1 MAALLD
7 SDINACVYLHII
19 DPRYRGMAP
28 DAVDEDDMEEAAMMD
43 GSGARRQVDPDAS
56 YRKDPKK
63 ALRHYLESKGYSC
76 EFEIEESGP
85 GHAREYTAR
94 IRLPIETSMGPVYGE
109 ATTGKRKDAERE
121 AALDA
126 CIQLDSRGMLN
137 NNKKGS
143 SEGKKCR
150 SLGSEW
156 LLDGFDMYAHESII
170 LTFCRS
176 S

>member
-1 MAALLD
+1 MFE
-7 SDINACVYLHII
+7 I
-19 DPRYRGMAP
+19 RGMAP
-28 DAVDEDDMEEAAMMD
+28 DAVDDDEQEEAAMMD
-43 GSGARRQVDPDAS
+43 GSGPRRQVDPDAS

-76 EFEIEESGP
+76 EFEVEESGP

-109 ATTGKRKDAERE
+109 ATTGKRRDAERE

-137 NNKKGS
+137 NKSS
-143 SEGKKCR
+143 SEGND
-150 SLGSEW
+150 L
-156 LLDGFDMYAHESII
+156 M
-170 LTFCRS
+170 
-176 S
+176 

>member
-1 MAALLD
+1 
-7 SDINACVYLHII
+7 
-19 DPRYRGMAP
+19 MAP
-28 DAVDEDDMEEAAMMD
+28 DAVDEDELEEAAMMD
-43 GSGARRQVDPDAS
+43 GSGPRRQVDPDAS

-76 EFEIEESGP
+76 EFEVEESGP

-109 ATTGKRKDAERE
+109 ATTGRRRDAERE

-137 NNKKGS
+137 N
-143 SEGKKCR
+143 
-150 SLGSEW
+150 
-156 LLDGFDMYAHESII
+156 
-170 LTFCRS
+170 RS
-176 S
+176 SSGEGIVPFLLLIVFVEDFDCLKEGTTFVYIRLSDCNFPPFLY